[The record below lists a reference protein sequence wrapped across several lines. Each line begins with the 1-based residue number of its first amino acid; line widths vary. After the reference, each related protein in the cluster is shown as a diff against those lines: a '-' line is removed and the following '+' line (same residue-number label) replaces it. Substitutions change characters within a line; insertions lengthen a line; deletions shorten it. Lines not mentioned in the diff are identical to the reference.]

1 MTTYTW
7 AYHDDGI
14 TALSFAN
21 TTVADITVPYLAF
34 KLDTTAQNSVTLAG
48 AGDEATFIGVH
59 SWENIP
65 NKTNDMVGIKCLWFT
80 PIVAGWTVAV
90 GTELKL
96 ASGGKF
102 VEAVSTNTVVAIAL
116 EAADA
121 DEYLNA
127 KLVAPYVKA

>member
-1 MTTYTW
+1 M
-7 AYHDDGI
+7 
-14 TALSFAN
+14 
-21 TTVADITVPYLAF
+21 
-34 KLDTTAQNSVTLAG
+34 
-48 AGDEATFIGVH
+48 
-59 SWENIP
+59 
-65 NKTNDMVGIKCLWFT
+65 
-80 PIVAGWTVAV
+80 
-90 GTELKL
+90 KL